1 MSDVLIAN
9 PDTPEARRCAQA
21 TEFWQLL
28 FSSLNLTAYREKG
41 EDGLRKLWQGM
52 LGPHHQAQFL
62 HGLAKLGIDAGG
74 PPAVV
79 AGKYHYLSNLI
90 GGLRMQYMEES
101 PAKVWNR
108 NMGPMWAFPGLAMLA
123 IPTTLRR
130 EIMAVWHPNDGP
142 LLGSERLGWV
152 ITKTMTEGHPFDEGY
167 FCEYPFEIGPSE
179 RVRYEVAVRTPECD
193 EAAQP
198 KLDSALWPQAR
209 ILKARKR
216 YVGGYVR
223 TAMDSLLDRHG
234 ERIACYILEQAL
246 IGLAVQFTP
255 QLLRSHTVE
264 GNDAEAFATF
274 MTSLL
279 HACDQDHELQAI
291 DRLHFRI
298 LIPGDIVPYAVP
310 AGEGLRTAHF
320 RFFEAAARMVSG
332 RLAVTRQTIVSDVPL
347 EIWDVNDTGKWLW

>member
-1 MSDVLIAN
+1 M
-9 PDTPEARRCAQA
+9 
-21 TEFWQLL
+21 L
-28 FSSLNLTAYREKG
+28 FSGLNLIVYREKG
-41 EDGLRKLWQGM
+41 EDGLRELWQGM
-52 LGPHHQAQFL
+52 LGPRHQAQFL
-62 HGLAKLGIDAGG
+62 QGLAKLGIDAGG

-79 AGKYHYLSNLI
+79 AGKYHYLSNLV
-90 GGLRMQYMEES
+90 GGLRMQYIEEL

-142 LLGSERLGWV
+142 LLGSNRLGWV

-167 FCEYPFEIGPSE
+167 FCEYPHQIGPSE
-179 RVRYEVAVRTPECD
+179 RVRYEVTAHTPECD

-198 KLDSALWPQAR
+198 SLDPALWPQPR

-223 TAMDSLLDRHG
+223 AVMDSLLDRYG
-234 ERIACYILEQAL
+234 ERTACYMLGQAL

-255 QLLRSHTVE
+255 QLMRSHAVE
-264 GNDAEAFATF
+264 GNDAEAFAAF
-274 MTSLL
+274 VSSLL
-279 HACDQDHELQAI
+279 RACDQDHELQAI
-291 DRLHFRI
+291 DHLHFRI
-298 LIPGDIVPYAVP
+298 LVPGGIVPYAAL

-320 RFFEAAARMVSG
+320 RFFEAAARMVNG
-332 RLAVTRQTIVSDVPL
+332 RLAVTRRAADCDVPL
-347 EIWDVNDTGKWLW
+347 EIWDVSNTGKWLW